1 MRRQLSAE
9 ATVYN
14 GQWAV
19 LLASDDTAIANE
31 FQYTTQ
37 YTRVILVMPRL
48 HAADTFVNAL
58 DLDWQIYIGE
68 VLVSKNFDIK
78 KKLTPCLHILCEKK
92 QWNDMQIA

>member
-1 MRRQLSAE
+1 
-9 ATVYN
+9 V
-14 GQWAV
+14 V

-58 DLDWQIYIGE
+58 DLD
-68 VLVSKNFDIK
+68 
-78 KKLTPCLHILCEKK
+78 
-92 QWNDMQIA
+92 